1 MQQLKTAVAVF
12 CTACICA
19 ELVGQLLGD
28 VRGRQCI
35 KAAAGLYIL
44 VALFHALP
52 GIRAGAAGF
61 ALPTVEAE
69 NFGTAGDAI
78 LRQAERE
85 LDGALEEQILGQTGL
100 AAELAVTLEQCEEGT
115 GAAGVALDCLPPG
128 RFGAAG
134 VDVRL
139 PAGAEASGREA
150 VQSLLCEALGIG
162 PEAIVW
168 TEAEQGG

>member
-52 GIRAGAAGF
+52 GIRAGATGF

-85 LDGALEEQILGQTGL
+85 LDGALEEQILEQTGL
-100 AAELAVTLEQCEEGT
+100 AAELAVTLEQTEDGT
-115 GAAGVALDCLPPG
+115 GAA
-128 RFGAAG
+128 R

>member
-85 LDGALEEQILGQTGL
+85 LDGALEEQILEQTVL
-100 AAELAVTLEQCEEGT
+100 AAELAVTLDHTEEG
-115 GAAGVALDCLPPG
+115 A
-128 RFGAAG
+128 GAAG

>member
-61 ALPTVEAE
+61 ALPAVEAE

-85 LDGALEEQILGQTGL
+85 LDGTLEEQILEQTGL
-100 AAELAVTLEQCEEGT
+100 AAELAVTLEQTEEGT
-115 GAAGVALDCLPPG
+115 
-128 RFGAAG
+128 GAAG

>member
-52 GIRAGAAGF
+52 GIRAGAADF
-61 ALPTVEAE
+61 ALPAVEAE
-69 NFGTAGDAI
+69 RFGTAEEAI
-78 LRQAERE
+78 LRQAEQE
-85 LDGALEEQILGQTGL
+85 LAARLEAQILEQTGL
-100 AAELAVTLEQCEEGT
+100 AAELAVTLARTGEGV
-115 GAAGVALDCLPPG
+115 GAAGVE
-128 RFGAAG
+128 
-134 VDVRL
+134 VRL
-139 PAGAEASGREA
+139 PTGAAASEREA
-150 VQSLLCEALGIG
+150 VQSLLCASLAIG
-162 PEAIVW
+162 PESIVW

>member
-19 ELVGQLLGD
+19 ELVGRLLGD
-28 VRGRQCI
+28 ARGRQCI

-44 VALFHALP
+44 VALFHALS
-52 GIRAGAAGF
+52 GFHAGAAGF
-61 ALPTVEAE
+61 ALPAVEAE
-69 NFGTAGDAI
+69 SFGTAGEAI
-78 LRQAERE
+78 LRQAEQE
-85 LDGALEEQILGQTGL
+85 LAARLEAQILDQTGL
-100 AAELAVTLEQCEEGT
+100 AAELAVTLARTGEG
-115 GAAGVALDCLPPG
+115 V
-128 RFGAAG
+128 GAAG

-139 PAGAEASGREA
+139 PAGAAASGREA
-150 VQSLLCEALGIG
+150 VQSLLCEALAIG